1 MVFLSILTKG
11 NINMNIFGNIVKHFL
26 VDNNLQQNDIAKNA
40 NITKANVSQL
50 LNRDNISLVEP
61 LITKV
66 TRFLFHRLRN
76 LHLHRLKFY
85 FQ

>member
-1 MVFLSILTKG
+1 MIFLSILTKG

-50 LNRDNISLVEP
+50 
-61 LITKV
+61 
-66 TRFLFHRLRN
+66 
-76 LHLHRLKFY
+76 
-85 FQ
+85 